1 MLFAHKKGENMII
14 YENTIANF
22 AEDVTLNRIS
32 DVLSEKLKEK
42 HLSGGSISE
51 VNSWNNSLHFMKD
64 VLDTPNIPRDCGV
77 AIEYNIPQT
86 AKRVDFMILG
96 QGKDETDHIVI
107 VELKQWAKVQKVKDT
122 FRHSV
127 LSDLKSHEPVAH
139 PSYQAYT
146 YKSLLYNYGGAEG
159 LDKTSLNPC
168 AYLHNMSEEYRD
180 VLEDDIYS
188 EWTSEAPVF
197 LKSDVLKLRAF
208 INQYITAKSSDNE
221 LLYKIDYGKI
231 KPSKSLQDSLDS
243 MLCGNKEF
251 EMVDEQAVA
260 YDYIINS
267 IKEAQKDLKK
277 HILIIKGGP
286 GTGKS
291 VLAVN
296 VLADCISTL
305 GLNASYITKNSAPR
319 NCYQALLAK
328 GNAKKMVDLKL
339 AFRSPHALPFVPNNG
354 IDVGIYDEAHR
365 MQMKPYMYKGDD
377 MLRDAI
383 KAAKVSVFF
392 VDEDQRVT
400 LNDCYTIDTI
410 KEYAK
415 EAGAVLDTAEPFE
428 LYSQFRC
435 NGSDGYMAFIDDVLE
450 LKETANKTLD
460 KDEFEFRVYDSL
472 EEMREQLR
480 AFNQIRNKAR
490 MCAGYCYDWNVKNH
504 RGEWDIEIGNFKAKW
519 NLEND
524 NVFAINP
531 ESFEQ
536 VGCIHTVQGME
547 FDYVGVIIGKDLIYR
562 NGHIQTDKRAISKD
576 DHTSKIKTCRDD
588 KVAERLIKN
597 TYKVLLTR
605 GQKGCFVYCE
615 DEALREYLKGRVA
628 E

>member
-1 MLFAHKKGENMII
+1 MII
-14 YENTIANF
+14 YENSLSNF
-22 AEDVTLNRIS
+22 TDDVELNRIS
-32 DVLSEKLKEK
+32 DILSQKLKDK
-42 HLSGGSISE
+42 HLSGGSVSE
-51 VNSWNNSLHFMKD
+51 INSWNNSLHFMKD
-64 VLDTPNIPRDCGV
+64 VLNTQDIPKDCDV

-96 QGKDETDHIVI
+96 QDKDKTDHIVI
-107 VELKQWAKVQKVKDT
+107 VELKQWSKVSKVKDT
-122 FRHSV
+122 FKHSV
-127 LSDLKSHEPVAH
+127 MSDLKNREPVAH

-146 YKSLLYNYGGAEG
+146 YKSLLYNYGGSEG
-159 LDKTSLNPC
+159 IANTSLNPC

-180 VLEDDIYS
+180 VLEDEIYS
-188 EWTSEAPVF
+188 EWTEEAPVF

-208 INQYITAKSSDNE
+208 IKQYISAKSANNQ
-221 LLYKIDYGKI
+221 LLYKIDYGRI

-260 YDYIINS
+260 YDYIINA

-277 HILIIKGGP
+277 HVLIIEGGP

-296 VLADCISTL
+296 VLADCISKL

-319 NCYQALLAK
+319 NCYQALLAN

-339 AFRSPHALPFVPNNG
+339 AFRSPHALPFVPKNG

-365 MQMKPYMYKGDD
+365 MQKKPYMYKGED
-377 MLRDAI
+377 MLMDSINASR
-383 KAAKVSVFF
+383 VSVFF

-400 LNDCYTIDTI
+400 LNDCYSIDAI
-410 KEYAK
+410 KTYAE
-415 EAGAVLDTAEPFE
+415 EAGAILDTVEPFVLE
-428 LYSQFRC
+428 SQFRC
-435 NGSDGYMAFIDDVLE
+435 NGSDGYMAFIDDILE
-450 LKETANKTLD
+450 IKETANKELD
-460 KDEFEFRVYDSL
+460 KDEFEFRVFDSAN
-472 EEMREQLR
+472 EMREQLR
-480 AFNQIRNKAR
+480 IYNQIRNKAR

-504 RGEWDIEIGNFKAKW
+504 RGEWDIEIDNFRAKW

-531 ESFEQ
+531 DSFEQ

-547 FDYVGVIIGKDLIYR
+547 FDYVGVIIGKDLVYR
-562 NGHIQTDKRAISKD
+562 NGHIQTDKNAISKD
-576 DHTSKIKTCRDD
+576 DRTSKIKTCRDD

-615 DEALREYLKGRVA
+615 DEGLRNYLKKRVGD
-628 E
+628 